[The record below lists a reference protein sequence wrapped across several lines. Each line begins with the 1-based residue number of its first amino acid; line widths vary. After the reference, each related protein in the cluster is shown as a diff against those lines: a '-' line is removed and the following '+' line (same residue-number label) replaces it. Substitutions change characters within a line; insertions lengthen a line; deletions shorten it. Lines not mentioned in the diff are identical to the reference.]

1 MPKPN
6 RVVIFATEPVTG
18 KIGGLG
24 IRQLQVAR
32 TLNKHFKVRL
42 LTPFHVDIHKEN
54 FPIKQIIYEQTSTF
68 EKDIRWANTV
78 YSISLSVIPVAKKYN
93 KPIVADLLVPE
104 YFENLESMPIGE
116 FNSQEKSDRFAN
128 SISRVTRLLT
138 SADFFLCPNEKIRDF
153 YLGMLTQLGRLR
165 PHDYPQDPQFR
176 NLIDVAH
183 FGLPRREP
191 KKGKTLFRNKIPG
204 VGSED
209 FLIVWGGSLANWFD
223 SLTPIRAM
231 ARLKKRLPNAKLVF
245 TGKKHPVWNKLPPA
259 YEEIIQLAKQKGIYN
274 KNVFIYSDWV
284 PYDQHEYYLTEA
296 DAGIS
301 TFFNHIE
308 NHFCFRIRG
317 IDYLWA
323 NLPILTNPG
332 NFQSELVKEKDLGC
346 VFPFGDDKALADAI
360 EWMATNPKTMKK
372 MRKNISREKKNF
384 YWDRVLDPLI
394 QFCKNPKISSS
405 LFNHDG
411 ISEIRKQNS
420 FTYQPEKLLEVM
432 PNHPHLILEKALK
445 QFKNGNKPKAA
456 KYIQTH
462 MDLFG
467 IGLTSHLFRHP
478 LFGLDAEFNFKELI
492 NLIPNHPHLNLLK
505 AKLKLDDQKLQEA
518 DQLIKEEES
527 LFGQSL
533 ESQFIKGLVFQKMKK
548 YSKALKLFKLVS
560 KAMSEHVAFWL
571 PIADTLLA
579 QKKLVHARKIYV
591 QAWRTSQNGPHSGE
605 EWIRTRSAQAIAKID
620 SDKRSELETLNLYF
634 NKDSTNE
641 TLAQIIALKVEQ
653 DGQLLL
659 KKNQIKEAKRFY
671 KKAWKRSGKTAGEGW
686 IRVSAALALAK
697 IDSDKRPEIETFNY
711 LIEENPDNERLAYA
725 IASSL
730 EKQGRSQEAKL
741 LFRKCTATFKA
752 KSLLGSAWY
761 RLALLSQNEEKKTML
776 KKCLEYYPSHNS
788 ARALWNKMNDNGDVC
803 KATQPSLK
811 V

>member
-1 MPKPN
+1 MPRRN
-6 RVVIFATEPVTG
+6 RVVVFATEPVTG

-32 TLNKHFKVRL
+32 TLNKHFDVRL
-42 LTPFHVDIHKEN
+42 LTPFRVDTHKES
-54 FPIKQIIYEQTSTF
+54 FLIRQIFYEQTSTF
-68 EKDIRWANTV
+68 EKHIRWAETV
-78 YSISLSVIPVAKKYN
+78 YSISLSVIPVAQKYN
-93 KPIVADLLVPE
+93 KPLVADLLVPE

-165 PHDYPQDPQFR
+165 PHDYPKDPQFR

-204 VGSED
+204 IESGD

-259 YEEIIQLAKQKGIYN
+259 YEEIIRLAKQKGIYN

-301 TFFNHIE
+301 TFYNHIE

-360 EWMATNPKTMKK
+360 EWMATNPKAMKK
-372 MRKNISREKKNF
+372 MRKNISMEKKNF

-411 ISEIRKQNS
+411 ISQIRKQNS
-420 FTYQPEKLLEVM
+420 FTYQPEKFLEVM
-432 PNHPHLILEKALK
+432 PNHPHLLLEKARQQLK
-445 QFKNGNKPKAA
+445 KGNKSKTT
-456 KYIQTH
+456 KYIETY

-467 IGLTSHLFRHP
+467 NGLTSHLFRQP

-492 NLIPNHPHLNLLK
+492 DLIPNHSHLNLLK
-505 AKLKLDDQKLQEA
+505 AKLELDAQNFQNA
-518 DQLIKEEES
+518 FTLIKKEES
-527 LFGQSL
+527 LFGESL

-548 YSKALKLFKLVS
+548 YSKAFKLFKLVS
-560 KAMSEHVAFWL
+560 EAMSEHVAFWL
-571 PIADTLLA
+571 PIADTLAA
-579 QKKLVHARKIYV
+579 QKKFIQARKIYV

-605 EWIRTRSAQAIAKID
+605 EWIRTHSAQAIAKID

-641 TLAQIIALKVEQ
+641 TLAQVVATKVEQ
-653 DGQLLL
+653 EGQSLL
-659 KKNQIKEAKRFY
+659 KNKQHKEARRFFN
-671 KKAWKRSGKTAGEGW
+671 KAWRRSGKTAGEGW

-697 IDSDKRPEIETFNY
+697 LDSDKRPEIETFNN
-711 LIEENPDNERLAYA
+711 LIEENPENERLAYA

-730 EKQGRSQEAKL
+730 EKQGRSKEAKT
-741 LFRKCTATFKA
+741 LFQKCTATFKA

-761 RLALLSQNEEKKTML
+761 RLALLSSNEEKKIMI
-776 KKCLEYYPSHNS
+776 KKCLENYPSHN
-788 ARALWNKMNDNGDVC
+788 AAKELCNQLNGNSDAC
-803 KATQPSLK
+803 TSHQPSLK